1 MSYRGLRNL
10 GNTCYL
16 NAVVVAL
23 LHVPSFARAL
33 DSEVWRRVMASART
47 DQDPM
52 SGQPASASAQK
63 AAASTSPA
71 QQEAQQNSA
80 AVYQAQQEAQQNSAA
95 VYQALLAILRQRL
108 DSQASRRVLNPSALK
123 EVCGVGC
130 ASAPR

>member
-80 AVYQAQQEAQQNSAA
+80 AVYQA
-95 VYQALLAILRQRL
+95 LLAILRQRL